1 MAALMAKFPKVRAH
15 QRMILGGTTAL
26 VAGIAIAWRLL
37 LGAQEPEV
45 PLASQGGLVIERAVL
60 DGRIDPA
67 RPLRCFVQG
76 QFVGEFTLAD
86 CAQRNGVA
94 TGALDVGVDETGSLA
109 AAQEAG
115 IVLMPLPPQ
124 EAGPQV
130 QSQAVKPASQ
140 PHAACWRYSG
150 GQWRRFPTDMDM
162 NACVQSLFAGH
173 CERIGQATYGRWGE
187 QTLRLVAGRVEISS
201 DNQTFRTLLQQG
213 PQCSLPPLG

>member
-1 MAALMAKFPKVRAH
+1 M
-15 QRMILGGTTAL
+15 
-26 VAGIAIAWRLL
+26 
-37 LGAQEPEV
+37 
-45 PLASQGGLVIERAVL
+45 
-60 DGRIDPA
+60 
-67 RPLRCFVQG
+67 
-76 QFVGEFTLAD
+76 
-86 CAQRNGVA
+86 
-94 TGALDVGVDETGSLA
+94 
-109 AAQEAG
+109 
-115 IVLMPLPPQ
+115 LMPLPPQ
-124 EAGPQV
+124 EAAPQV